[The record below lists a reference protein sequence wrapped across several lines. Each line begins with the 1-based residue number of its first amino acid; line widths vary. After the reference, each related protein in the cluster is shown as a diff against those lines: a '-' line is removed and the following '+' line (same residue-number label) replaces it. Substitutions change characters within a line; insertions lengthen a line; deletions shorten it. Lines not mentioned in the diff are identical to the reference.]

1 MLLMYMTAYM
11 NITVRSP
18 AYETQWQI
26 MTVHYTLG
34 LITPIGQLLRAIF
47 VGLNL
52 FSALCSGSPPVKATS
67 PGPMNLFGAPIVYLI
82 GQSLFLLGI
91 LVWSDHD
98 FAFPS
103 LRKAPVPV
111 DAEDTTTKEPEVSEE
126 IARVATSDDGLRVLH
141 TSKTFKTWSAGKN
154 KVVDDLT
161 FGVKRGEVFALVGPN
176 GGMFSL
182 PLSNSP
188 FLTANTFPAGKS
200 TTISMIRG
208 EVKPDR
214 GNGSIFVE
222 EISVAQDRDTARA
235 HLGVCPQQDPLDQM
249 TVVEHLRFYAGI
261 HGLHNVQH
269 SVDSLITAVGLSP
282 FRDRMASKLSG
293 GNKRKLGLAIA
304 LVGTHI
310 RFVSSFLL

>member
-1 MLLMYMTAYM
+1 M

-18 AYETQWQI
+18 AYETQRQI

-67 PGPMNLFGAPIVYLI
+67 PGPMKFFGAPIVYLI

-91 LVWSDHD
+91 LVWSDHS

-103 LRKAPVPV
+103 LRKAAVPV
-111 DAEDTTTKEPEVSEE
+111 DSEDITTKEPEVSAE

-176 GGMFSL
+176 GGASCFSL
-182 PLSNSP
+182 
-188 FLTANTFPAGKS
+188 FA
-200 TTISMIRG
+200 
-208 EVKPDR
+208 
-214 GNGSIFVE
+214 
-222 EISVAQDRDTARA
+222 SVYD
-235 HLGVCPQQDPLDQM
+235 
-249 TVVEHLRFYAGI
+249 
-261 HGLHNVQH
+261 
-269 SVDSLITAVGLSP
+269 
-282 FRDRMASKLSG
+282 
-293 GNKRKLGLAIA
+293 
-304 LVGTHI
+304 
-310 RFVSSFLL
+310 